1 MDSFTDYYTLLGVDK
16 DAPPGAIKA
25 AFKKLALQ
33 YHPDVYKGNDA
44 HERMRLLLA
53 AYQTLSDPEERKR
66 YDAHYVEFVDVGTS
80 LTKRTYT
87 HDTAPRST
95 GGSTRRAPREAASS
109 ARRDRQR
116 QYDFPDMP
124 TNRAVRID
132 LGNISY
138 PLSPEEAHTLQQ
150 QGLLRG
156 IAPEAASQTYYCHRC
171 SHRWPSDRT
180 GKQALPHNCPHCH
193 ATDWAEYLLLRCVHC
208 CAVFESEQIRYEIG
222 TYAYGDSRRKGKSA
236 LCPPYELFPLCPYC
250 GTAHWCPAEE
260 ARVSELRQRAA
271 QSALRIRILWI
282 GMAVIA
288 LVVIGM
294 IMLHT

>member
-16 DAPPGAIKA
+16 DASPGAIKA

-66 YDAHYVEFVDVGTS
+66 YDVRYGEFVDIGTS
-80 LTKRTYT
+80 QTKRSHTNN
-87 HDTAPRST
+87 TAPRST
-95 GGSTRRAPREAASS
+95 SGSPREGASS

-116 QYDFPDMP
+116 RYDFPDMH
-124 TNRAVRID
+124 TNQAVHID
-132 LGNISY
+132 LDHISY
-138 PLSPEEAHTLQQ
+138 TLSPQEAATLQQ
-150 QGLLRG
+150 EGMLRG
-156 IAPEAASQTYYCHRC
+156 IAPEAAPLSYYCHRC
-171 SHRWPSDRT
+171 SYHWQANQA
-180 GKQALPHNCPHCH
+180 GKLPHSCPHCF

-222 TYAYGDSRRKGKSA
+222 TYTYGNNARRGKSA

-260 ARVSELRQRAA
+260 ARVSELRERAA
-271 QSALRIRILWI
+271 QGALRTRLSSAWRR
-282 GMAVIA
+282 
-288 LVVIGM
+288 LFSW
-294 IMLHT
+294 